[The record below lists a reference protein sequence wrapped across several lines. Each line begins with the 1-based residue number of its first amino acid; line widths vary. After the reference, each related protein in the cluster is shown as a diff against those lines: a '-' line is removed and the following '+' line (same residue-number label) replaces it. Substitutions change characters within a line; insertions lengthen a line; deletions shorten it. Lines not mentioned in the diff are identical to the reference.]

1 MQTSPEK
8 AKVVEETQ
16 IGVPR
21 RWILC
26 IPKRLFGSAAV
37 RLILNPLAKLQ
48 LIPPCHAGRF
58 AVRTPLM
65 SAKQYQQAVNFE
77 QARQQLSDRPLRATS
92 AGRLWEGISLDE
104 YADYYMDGS
113 QFMPPRDH
121 HIVTV
126 SLGRSSDVLQERLGK
141 TFESPSLFGEATM
154 MPAGYE
160 TRFRGL
166 LPRHIRIGLMP
177 EQLIEAADACRRIG
191 TASKPRFLSN
201 FRVRDP
207 WLVHMGEMLSLELGR
222 APHPAQDLLIESL
235 SVALSVHLVR
245 GYSADVHES
254 APPAAML
261 SSAAMRRAFAYVED
275 RGMEKISL
283 AELAEAA
290 GVNRFHL
297 VKIFKKEVGMSPMRY
312 LERLRIERAKELIRA
327 AELPLADIAYAVGF
341 SDQSHFT
348 RRFRHHVGCTP
359 AAYARENG
367 RRFLPVNSN

>member
-1 MQTSPEK
+1 
-8 AKVVEETQ
+8 
-16 IGVPR
+16 
-21 RWILC
+21 
-26 IPKRLFGSAAV
+26 
-37 RLILNPLAKLQ
+37 
-48 LIPPCHAGRF
+48 
-58 AVRTPLM
+58 M
-65 SAKQYQQAVNFE
+65 SARQTPKAVNFE

-126 SLGRSSDVLQERLGK
+126 SLGRSSEVLQERLGK
-141 TFESPSLFGEATM
+141 TFESPSLFGEATL

-166 LPRHIRIGLMP
+166 LPQHIRIGLMP
-177 EQLIEAADACRRIG
+177 DHLMQAADACRRIG
-191 TASKPRFLSN
+191 TAPRPRFLSN
-201 FRVRDP
+201 FRTRDP
-207 WLVHMGEMLSLELGR
+207 WLARLGEILSLELGR

-245 GYSADVHES
+245 SYSADVHTVDTPLA
-254 APPAAML
+254 APS
-261 SSAAMRRAFAYVED
+261 SSAVRRALAYVED
-275 RGMEKISL
+275 RGMEKITL

-312 LERLRIERAKELIRA
+312 LERLRIERAKEMVRA
-327 AELPLADIAYAVGF
+327 ADLPLADIAYAVGF

-348 RRFRHHVGCTP
+348 RRFRHHAGCTP
-359 AAYARENG
+359 AVYARENG
-367 RRFLPVNSN
+367 RRFPPPSTN